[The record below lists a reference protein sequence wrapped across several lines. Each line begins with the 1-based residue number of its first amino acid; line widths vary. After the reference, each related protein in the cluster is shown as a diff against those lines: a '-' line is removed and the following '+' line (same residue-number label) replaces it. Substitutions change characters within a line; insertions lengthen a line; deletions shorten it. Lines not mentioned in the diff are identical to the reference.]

1 VAVMRK
7 RLFMHKALLLA
18 VCTALA
24 LLLQSSRVRAEPA
37 GYRSAIDEA
46 ISEFAAHRFDEARTL
61 FLRAHGIFPNA
72 RTLRGLG
79 LADFELRDYVACVQ
93 HLDAALRSDVRPLE
107 QELRTETEA
116 LRARAAG
123 FVGRLT
129 LRAQPEASR
138 LLVDGAQADWPVAPL
153 LLSFGTHTLEL
164 FAAGYEPE
172 RRSLLMAGG
181 EERTLDV
188 VFQHPHAARADASS
202 HDEHWYQS
210 PWLWVAVGVV
220 VVAGATTAVVL
231 ATRPEP
237 TPEPLLGGTS
247 GVVIPGT

>member
-1 VAVMRK
+1 MKK
-7 RLFMHKALLLA
+7 RTLIFWLCA
-18 VCTALA
+18 ALA
-24 LLLQSSRVRAEPA
+24 LQSTPARAEPD
-37 GYRSAIDEA
+37 GYRVAVDEA
-46 ISEFAAHRFDEARTL
+46 IAEFAAHRFEEARSL

-79 LADFELRDYVACVQ
+79 LADFELRDYVASVQ

-107 QELRTETEA
+107 QELRAETEA

-129 LRAQPEASR
+129 LRAKPDASR
-138 LLVDGAQADWPVAPL
+138 LLVDGVQAEWPVAPIL
-153 LLSFGTHTLEL
+153 LPLGTHTLEL
-164 FAAGYEPE
+164 YAAGYEPE
-172 RRSLLMAGG
+172 RRSLLMSGG

-188 VFQHPHAARADASS
+188 VFQRPHLTSADAGDQ
-202 HDEHWYQS
+202 DEHWYQS

-220 VVAGATTAVVL
+220 VAASATTAVVI
-231 ATRPEP
+231 ATRQER
-237 TPEPLLGGTS
+237 PEPLLGGTS

>member
-1 VAVMRK
+1 MRK
-7 RLFMHKALLLA
+7 RSFIYRALLFS
-18 VCTALA
+18 VCTAFA
-24 LLLQSSRVRAEPA
+24 LQLQSPRARAEPD
-37 GYRSAIDEA
+37 GYRVAIDEA
-46 ISEFAAHRFDEARTL
+46 ISEFAAHRFEEARSL

-93 HLDAALRSDVRPLE
+93 HLDAALRSDARPLE
-107 QELRTETEA
+107 QELRAETEA

-129 LRAQPEASR
+129 LRPTPEASR
-138 LLVDGAQADWPVAPL
+138 LLVDGVQADWPVAPL
-153 LLSFGTHTLEL
+153 LLSLGTHTLEL

-188 VFQHPHAARADASS
+188 VFQRPHEARSDASH

-210 PWLWVAVGVV
+210 PWLWVAVGAV
-220 VVAGATTAVVL
+220 VVAGATTAVVF

-237 TPEPLLGGTS
+237 KPEPPVGGTS
-247 GVVIPGT
+247 GVVILGI